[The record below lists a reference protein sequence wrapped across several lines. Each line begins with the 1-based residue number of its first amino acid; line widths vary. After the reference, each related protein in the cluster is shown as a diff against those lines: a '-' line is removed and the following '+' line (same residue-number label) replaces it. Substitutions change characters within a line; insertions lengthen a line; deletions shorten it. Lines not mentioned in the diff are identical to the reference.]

1 MTANVMLKSM
11 EDIQNLNKVASQQA
25 FNLSVSRG
33 SVIVDARSLLALF
46 TLIGSQVS
54 IVAPDG
60 VSPKEFFRSIKRM
73 KLDEI

>member
-1 MTANVMLKSM
+1 MTAKVHIKSM
-11 EDIQNLNKVASQQA
+11 EDVQNLNKVASKQD
-25 FNLSVSRG
+25 FNLSVSCG

-60 VSPKEFFRSIKRM
+60 VSPKEFVKSIKRM
-73 KLDEI
+73 KLDEV